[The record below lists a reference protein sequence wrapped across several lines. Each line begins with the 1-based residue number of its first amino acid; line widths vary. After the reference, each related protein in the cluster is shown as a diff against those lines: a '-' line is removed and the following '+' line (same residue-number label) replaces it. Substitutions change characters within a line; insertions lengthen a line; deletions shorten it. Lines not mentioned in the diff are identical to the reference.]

1 MTTLM
6 RGQGQ
11 RPALV
16 LPHAL
21 PVPRQSCYNYSQG
34 ELMSVVGQARTGEEA
49 VALARTET
57 TAQGCANVS
66 QATGVWI

>member
-1 MTTLM
+1 MGM
-6 RGQGQ
+6 
-11 RPALV
+11 
-16 LPHAL
+16 
-21 PVPRQSCYNYSQG
+21 
-34 ELMSVVGQARTGEEA
+34 VGQARTGEEA